1 MKFIGFIV
9 VALVVL
15 LNVST
20 DEAMQAQI
28 EYCNLVEL
36 YESQDGIEPH
46 LRDGHPNYNLD
57 KRDRLYEMQEGLYP
71 FNKKSNLKNSFLNG
85 KLI

>member
-20 DEAMQAQI
+20 DEAMKAQV
-28 EYCNLVEL
+28 EYCDLVEL
-36 YESQDGIEPH
+36 YESQDDIEPH
-46 LRDGHPNYNLD
+46 LRDGHPNYNKVD
-57 KRDRLYEMQEGLYP
+57 CERVK
-71 FNKKSNLKNSFLNG
+71 NKSG
-85 KLI
+85 VE

>member
-20 DEAMQAQI
+20 DEAMQAQV

-46 LRDGHPNYNLD
+46 LRDGHHNYNKVD
-57 KRDRLYEMQEGLYP
+57 CERVK
-71 FNKKSNLKNSFLNG
+71 NKSRVE
-85 KLI
+85 

>member
-20 DEAMQAQI
+20 DEAMQAQF
-28 EYCNLVEL
+28 EYCDLVEL
-36 YESQDGIEPH
+36 YESQDDIEPH
-46 LRDGHPNYNLD
+46 LRDGHPNYNKVD
-57 KRDRLYEMQEGLYP
+57 CERFK
-71 FNKKSNLKNSFLNG
+71 NKSRPK
-85 KLI
+85 